1 MNLATEYSMKK
12 VRAKCY
18 IEYDSI
24 FITVQKLLKFFKR
37 YFASI
42 PIDAIKH
49 EILGDGFL
57 G

>member
-1 MNLATEYSMKK
+1 MNLATEYSMKT
-12 VRAKCY
+12 VRTKCY

-49 EILGDGFL
+49 EIQGDGFL